1 MLSIADSID
10 RQFWI
15 FSPLSAVMLVSF
27 ALAGLFASRTVRG
40 REIYA
45 LGGGRAESRAAGV
58 PQRRPVVIVFAASA
72 GFATL
77 AEGLISIRSGSASP
91 LGFEAVL
98 LEAVA
103 ACLIGG
109 IALDGGRGGF
119 LRIVTGLFTLRL
131 VISGIASLGA
141 PFWAQN
147 LAAGLLLIS
156 VIGIEAVSVGLL
168 RHRAHGLRRRAGPD
182 AAS

>member
-1 MLSIADSID
+1 VTMLA
-10 RQFWI
+10 
-15 FSPLSAVMLVSF
+15 AF
-27 ALAGLFASRTVRG
+27 ALAGLFASRTLWG

-45 LGGGRAESRAAGV
+45 IGGGRAESRAAGV
-58 PQRRPVVIVFAASA
+58 PQRRPLIVVFAASA
-72 GFATL
+72 AFAAL
-77 AEGLISIRSGSASP
+77 AGGVISIRSGSASP

-109 IALDGGRGGF
+109 VALDGGKGGF
-119 LRIVTGLFTLRL
+119 LGILIGLFTLRL

-147 LAAGLLLIS
+147 LAAGSLLIF
-156 VIGIEAVSVGLL
+156 VIVAEALSALL
-168 RHRAHGLRRRAGPD
+168 VRKRARALRRIADGYS
-182 AAS
+182 AS